1 MSGSGIQPWS
11 MPGSKIRALK
21 RPWTG
26 VCQRRDG
33 STFLIYEDCTSRYD
47 ATPALK
53 ALAKKKGAIL
63 LAAINGWHEKRI
75 LDLSWGPEKN
85 PRYDQK
91 IK

>member
-11 MPGSKIRALK
+11 LPGSKIRALK

-26 VCQRRDG
+26 VCQRPDS
-33 STFLIYEDCTSRYD
+33 STFLIYEDCTSRND

-53 ALAKKKGAIL
+53 KLAIKEGGEL

-75 LDLSWGPEKN
+75 LDMKWGPG
-85 PRYDQK
+85 DGK